1 MVIAYN
7 LKWCKPMLVFK
18 IGLYVVT
25 LAATFFFAI
34 RERKLKEELTDELV
48 GRQHE
53 NVSDF
58 DSLYE
63 IRKDIKRERILRDLP
78 HRAKSKLNMAI
89 GLKFL
94 FGVAFCIEILILQR

>member
-1 MVIAYN
+1 MIE
-7 LKWCKPMLVFK
+7 FK
-18 IGLYVVT
+18 IVLYTLT

-34 RERKLKEELTDELV
+34 RERKLKLELTDSVLNQQ
-48 GRQHE
+48 RE

-63 IRKDIKRERILRDLP
+63 IRKDIQRERILRDIP
-78 HRAKSKLNMAI
+78 PAAKSKLNVAI

>member
-1 MVIAYN
+1 
-7 LKWCKPMLVFK
+7 
-18 IGLYVVT
+18 
-25 LAATFFFAI
+25 
-34 RERKLKEELTDELV
+34 
-48 GRQHE
+48 
-53 NVSDF
+53 VSDF

>member
-1 MVIAYN
+1 
-7 LKWCKPMLVFK
+7 MLVFK
-18 IGLYVVT
+18 IVLYIVT

-34 RERKLKEELTDELV
+34 RERKLKEELTDEILR
-48 GRQHE
+48 RQRE

-58 DSLYE
+58 DSFYE

-78 HRAKSKLNMAI
+78 RRAKSKLNMAI

-94 FGVAFCIEILILQR
+94 FGLAFCIEILILQR